1 MSTKG
6 WSVADIPDLT
16 GKTAVV
22 TGANRG
28 IGLEVARGLAGK
40 GARVVLAVRR
50 TERGEAA
57 AAAIQAASPGAL
69 LEVMTFDLA
78 DLASVHRFAVTVRSR
93 WQALDLLINNAGVGS
108 ASLRRTA
115 DGFELVFGTNH
126 LGHFA
131 LTGLLLPAL
140 TGPPAARVVT
150 VASLAHARGHIDFA
164 NLDGSKGYAEFQA
177 YAQSK
182 LANLLFA
189 YELHRRLT
197 AAGAGLLSVAA
208 HPGWAATEMENR
220 PPGERRRPLEE
231 ALHVL
236 TMRLAATPARGAQP
250 VLYAATS
257 PQVRGGDYIGP
268 GARSGLRGPPARV
281 RSSDQSHDPELAH
294 RLWQVSEDMTGVRF
308 SFPAASTTPSSP

>member
-1 MSTKG
+1 M
-6 WSVADIPDLT
+6 AHIADLT
-16 GKTAVV
+16 GRMAVV

-40 GARVVLAVRR
+40 GAHVVLAVRR
-50 TERGEAA
+50 TGRGEAA
-57 AAAIQAASPGAL
+57 AAVIRAACPGASA
-69 LEVMTFDLA
+69 EVMALDLA
-78 DLASVHRFAVTVRSR
+78 DLASVHRFAAAVLSR
-93 WQALDLLINNAGVGS
+93 WQALDLLVNNAGVGS

-140 TGPPAARVVT
+140 TRLSGARVVT
-150 VASLAHARGHIDFA
+150 VASLAHARGHIDFG
-164 NLDGSKGYAEFQA
+164 NLDGATGYAEFRA

-189 YELHRRLT
+189 YELQRRLS

-220 PPGERRRPLEE
+220 PPGERPRL
-231 ALHVL
+231 LDDLGHML
-236 TMRLAATPARGAQP
+236 TRHLAATPAQGAQP
-250 VLYAATS
+250 VLFAATS

-268 GARSGLRGPPARV
+268 GGRSGLRGSPARA
-281 RSSDQSHDPELAH
+281 RSSDQGHDPELAR
-294 RLWQVSEDMTGVRF
+294 RLWQVSEEMTGVRF
-308 SFPAASTTPSSP
+308 SFLAAPQEHVAGSRDPR

>member
-1 MSTKG
+1 MSAKG

-16 GKTAVV
+16 GMTAVV

-28 IGLEVARGLAGK
+28 IGLEVARGLAGQ
-40 GARVVLAVRR
+40 GAQVVLAVRR
-50 TERGEAA
+50 TGRGEAA
-57 AAAIQAASPGAL
+57 AAAIAAASPGASVA
-69 LEVMTFDLA
+69 VMALDLA
-78 DLASVHRFAVTVRSR
+78 DLGSVHRFAAAARSR
-93 WQALDLLINNAGVGS
+93 WQVLDLLVNNAGVGS

-164 NLDGSKGYAEFQA
+164 NLDAAQGYAMGRA

-189 YELHRRLT
+189 YELQRRLS
-197 AAGAGLLSVAA
+197 AAGAGLVSVAA
-208 HPGWAATEMENR
+208 HPGWAATEMEIR
-220 PPGERRRPLEE
+220 PPGERQRLSDELGHR
-231 ALHVL
+231 L
-236 TMRLAATPARGAQP
+236 TRHLAATPAQGAQP
-250 VLYAATS
+250 ILFAATS

-268 GARSGLRGPPARV
+268 GGRSGLRGPPAAV
-281 RSSDQSHDPELAH
+281 RSSDQSHDPELAR
-294 RLWQVSEDMTGVRF
+294 RLWQVSEDMTGVHF
-308 SFPAASTTPSSP
+308 SFPTAATSSPLP

>member
-6 WSVADIPDLT
+6 WTVTDMPDLT
-16 GKTAVV
+16 GTTAVV

-28 IGLEVARGLAGK
+28 IGLEIARGLARN
-40 GARVVLAVRR
+40 GAHVVLAVRR
-50 TERGEAA
+50 PGRGEAA
-57 AAAIQAASPGAL
+57 AAAIRATSPAASV
-69 LEVMTFDLA
+69 EVMALDLA
-78 DLASVHRFAVTVRSR
+78 DLASVHRFAAAVSSR

-126 LGHFA
+126 LSHFA

-150 VASLAHARGHIDFA
+150 VASLAHTRGHIDFG
-164 NLDGSKGYAEFQA
+164 NLDGSNGYAMGRA

-189 YELHRRLT
+189 YELHRRLD

-208 HPGWAATEMENR
+208 HPGWAATEMEIR
-220 PPGERRRPLEE
+220 PPGEGRRPLE
-231 ALHVL
+231 AVAHVL
-236 TMRLAATPARGAQP
+236 TMHLAASPAQGAQP
-250 VLYAATS
+250 SLYAATA

-268 GARSGLRGPPARV
+268 RSGLRGPPAPV
-281 RSSDQSHDPELAH
+281 RSSDRSHDPELAR
-294 RLWQVSEDMTGVRF
+294 RLWQVSEDMTGVHF
-308 SFPAASTTPSSP
+308 SFPAAGTRLTLP